1 MFSKGSFMSRVYNF
15 SAGPAT
21 LPLEVLQQAKEELL
35 DWHDLGMSVMEISH
49 RSKAFMEV
57 AEQAESDLRELL
69 AIPNNYKV
77 LFLQGGARSQFAMV
91 PMNLLAGKES
101 ADYVDSGIWSGLA
114 IKEAARYCTVNVV
127 ASSKDQGY
135 ITIPPQNTWAINPK
149 SAYFHYVDNETVNG
163 VEFPEIPE
171 VSLPLVS
178 DMSSNILS
186 RPFDVSRFA
195 LVYAGAQKNVGPAG
209 LTIVIVRE
217 DLLGK
222 SLYFTP
228 SMFNYE
234 LHAKENSLYN
244 TPPTFSWYM
253 AGLTFK
259 WLKERG
265 GLAAM
270 AQINQRKSSK
280 LYQYIDQSDFYH
292 NPVNP
297 LYRSRMNVIFC
308 LKDESIND
316 QFLKE
321 ANDNGLANL
330 KGHKLVGA
338 MRASIYNALPEEAID
353 RLIDFMKDFSVR
365 WGH

>member
-1 MFSKGSFMSRVYNF
+1 MSRVYNF

-21 LPLEVLQQAKEELL
+21 LPLEVLQRAKEEIL
-35 DWHDLGMSVMEISH
+35 DWQGLGMSVMEISH
-49 RSKAFMEV
+49 RSKPFMEM
-57 AEQAESDLRELL
+57 AQQAETDFRELL
-69 AIPNNYKV
+69 AVPSDYKV

-91 PMNLLAGKES
+91 PMNLLAGSET
-101 ADYVDSGIWSGLA
+101 ADYIDTGIWSGLA
-114 IKEAARYCTVNVV
+114 IKEASKYCKVNIV
-127 ASSKDQGY
+127 ASSKEQGY
-135 ITIPPQNTWAINPK
+135 VSIPPSNTWRINPK
-149 SAYFHYVDNETVNG
+149 SAYFHFVDNETVNG

-186 RPFDVSRFA
+186 RPFDVSRYA
-195 LVYAGAQKNVGPAG
+195 LFYAGAQKNVGPAG
-209 LTIVIVRE
+209 LTIVVVRE

-222 SLYFTP
+222 PLYFTP

-253 AGLTFK
+253 AGLTFQWIK
-259 WLKERG
+259 QQG
-265 GLAAM
+265 GLAAI
-270 AQINQRKSSK
+270 AEQNLRKASK
-280 LYQYIDQSDFYH
+280 LYKFIDQSDFYH
-292 NPVNP
+292 NPVDP

-308 LKDESIND
+308 LKDEGKNE

-321 ANDNGLANL
+321 SQENGLANL

-338 MRASIYNALPEEAID
+338 MRASIYNAMPEAGVD
-353 RLIDFMKDFSVR
+353 SLIDFMKDFSNR
-365 WGH
+365 WG